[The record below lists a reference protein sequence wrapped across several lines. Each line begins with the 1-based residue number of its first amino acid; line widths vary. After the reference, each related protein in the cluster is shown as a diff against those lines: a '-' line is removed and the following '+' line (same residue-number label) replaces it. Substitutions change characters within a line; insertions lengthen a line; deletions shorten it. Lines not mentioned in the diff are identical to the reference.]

1 MKKFIKNLFSFRKQK
16 EIKNSQLTKKEL
28 EVKVQKGI
36 SYTIKNYGGALK
48 DLARYDKGEKLV
60 H

>member
-1 MKKFIKNLFSFRKQK
+1 MKNFIKSLFYKKAK
-16 EIKNSQLTKKEL
+16 EIKKTQLTKKEL
-28 EVKVQKGI
+28 DSKVQDGI

-48 DLARYDKGEKLV
+48 DLARYDRGEKLV